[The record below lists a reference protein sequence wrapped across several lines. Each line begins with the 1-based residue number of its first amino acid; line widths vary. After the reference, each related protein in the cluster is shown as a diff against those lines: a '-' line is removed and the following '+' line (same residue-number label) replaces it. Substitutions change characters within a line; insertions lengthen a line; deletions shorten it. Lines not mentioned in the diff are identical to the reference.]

1 MKILYIDTALE
12 KASTGLVSDGHVISV
27 RTNSLQSDHA
37 GWIHTAISD
46 MMQETGE
53 KLANLDAIAVTSGP
67 GSYTGL
73 RVGMATAKGL
83 CYALGKPL
91 ITENVLKLTAMAA
104 SHEAAQ
110 QTGEEQTPFMICPM
124 IDARRMEVFTALY
137 DEKLNEQ
144 VPPAAMVLEESSF
157 AEYLSKNKIIFCGNG
172 STKWKKLCNH
182 SNAIFYCISHKPEH
196 FARVAAEKLM
206 GRAFTD
212 LAYSE
217 PDYFKGFYST
227 K

>member
-12 KASTGLVSDGHVISV
+12 NASTGLIRDGLIVSFRS
-27 RTNSLQSDHA
+27 NSLQSDHA
-37 GWIHTAISD
+37 AWIHTAIKEL
-46 MMQETGE
+46 MQEAGE
-53 KLANLDAIAVTSGP
+53 LPETLDAIAVTSGP

-91 ITENVLKLTAMAA
+91 IAENVLKLTAIAA
-104 SHEAAQ
+104 LDYYLSQNTSAKD
-110 QTGEEQTPFMICPM
+110 PLVCPM

-137 DEKLNEQ
+137 TKD
-144 VPPAAMVLEESSF
+144 LEESLAPAALVLDERSF
-157 AEYLSKNKIIFCGNG
+157 SAELSKNTIIFCGNG
-172 STKWKKLCNH
+172 SNKWKNLCNH
-182 SNAIFYCISHKPEH
+182 PNAIFYSISHSPEN
-196 FARVAAEKLM
+196 FARVAAEKLI
-206 GRAFTD
+206 GREFTD

-217 PDYFKGFYST
+217 PDYFKGFYSA